1 MRLLGE
7 RYSCCGKTRL
17 DLLVA
22 QLVQSIIS
30 LEDEAKSSA
39 LLATSS
45 YRRSRNRQGG
55 HERTG
60 REGP

>member
-7 RYSCCGKTRL
+7 RYSCCSKTRL

-45 YRRSRNRQGG
+45 YRRSQEQAG
-55 HERTG
+55 RT
-60 REGP
+60 